1 MYKGTR
7 KSTVLILNAEEK
19 FYTEVKVR
27 QIFESVCY
35 KSVVF
40 TRILNK
46 NILLTELRQI
56 FIGQWRWKF
65 F

>member
-1 MYKGTR
+1 MYDRTR

-27 QIFESVCY
+27 QIFESLRY
-35 KSVVF
+35 NSVVF

-46 NILLTELRQI
+46 NTLLNKITFKS
-56 FIGQWRWKF
+56 FIGQRF
-65 F
+65 IGQ